1 VKSELSSLERSV
13 ADFES
18 ILLGK
23 QGITYLFVTVQTSA
37 VREWIMTKVSC
48 RECYFI
54 KATGANIDYVIRRVK
69 SAIEEVGVPPKYHI
83 NVYKNVYA
91 CCGVSGSGIIVEIT
105 GPEEEKIRS
114 LDLKAV
120 SKILEI
126 CEKEGIEHHAFEP
139 LDIG

>member
-1 VKSELSSLERSV
+1 M
-13 ADFES
+13 
-18 ILLGK
+18 
-23 QGITYLFVTVQTSA
+23 FVHVDLTFDGSGL
-37 VREWIMTKVSC
+37 MTKVSC

-54 KATGANIDYVIRRVK
+54 KATGANIDHIIRKVK
-69 SAIEEVGVPPKYHI
+69 TAIEEVGVPPKYHI

-105 GPEEEKIRS
+105 GPEEEKIKS
-114 LDLKAV
+114 IDMKAV

-126 CEKEGIEHHAFEP
+126 CEKEGIEHHSFEP

>member
-1 VKSELSSLERSV
+1 MDIIYLYVEKVGVCRCGGSL
-13 ADFES
+13 
-18 ILLGK
+18 
-23 QGITYLFVTVQTSA
+23 
-37 VREWIMTKVSC
+37 MTKVSC
-48 RECYFI
+48 RECSFI
-54 KATGANIDYVIRRVK
+54 KGSGANTDHVIRKVK
-69 SAIEEVGVPPKYHI
+69 STIKEVGVPPKYHI

-126 CEKEGIEHHAFEP
+126 CEKEGIEHHTLEP

>member
-1 VKSELSSLERSV
+1 
-13 ADFES
+13 
-18 ILLGK
+18 
-23 QGITYLFVTVQTSA
+23 
-37 VREWIMTKVSC
+37 MTKVSC

-54 KATGANIDYVIRRVK
+54 KATGANIDHVIRKVK

-114 LDLKAV
+114 IDLKAV

-126 CEKEGIEHHAFEP
+126 CEKEGIEHHSFEP